1 MKFALIAGVLTAAA
15 LVLYLI
21 RRTEPNPPVAAD
33 DPPPVIQKE
42 KPPVEK
48 PFEKIVHGKLETKV
62 ERQQLADQIA
72 AAQAARGSGAA
83 AHAPRPPSLPAAT
96 LDPDRPEDMKT
107 VIRSTMRDAIPLIA
121 DCYTQAMPQIPE
133 DETKV
138 AAKITLISDPD
149 VGTIVDAHQISDD
162 QGRPLLASFDDCL
175 RNTMQQ
181 LALPPIA
188 NGGQI
193 DVTYPFT
200 FHK

>member
-1 MKFALIAGVLTAAA
+1 MKLAIVAGVLAAAA

-21 RRTEPNPPVAAD
+21 RRTEPTPPIAVD
-33 DPPPVIQKE
+33 DPPPILQKE
-42 KPPVEK
+42 KPVAK
-48 PFEKIVHGKLETKV
+48 IEKIEHGKLETKA
-62 ERQQLADQIA
+62 ERQQLAEQIA
-72 AAQAARGSGAA
+72 AAQAARGAGSAA
-83 AHAPRPPSLPAAT
+83 PHAPRPPSLPAAAT
-96 LDPDRPEDMKT
+96 LDPDHPEDMKS
-107 VIRSTMRDAIPLIA
+107 VIRSTMREAIPLLA
-121 DCYTQAMPQIPE
+121 DCYTQAIPQIPD

-188 NGGQI
+188 GGGTI

>member
-1 MKFALIAGVLTAAA
+1 
-15 LVLYLI
+15 
-21 RRTEPNPPVAAD
+21 
-33 DPPPVIQKE
+33 
-42 KPPVEK
+42 
-48 PFEKIVHGKLETKV
+48 
-62 ERQQLADQIA
+62 
-72 AAQAARGSGAA
+72 
-83 AHAPRPPSLPAAT
+83 
-96 LDPDRPEDMKT
+96 MKT
-107 VIRSTMRDAIPLIA
+107 VIRTTMRDAIPLLA
-121 DCYTQAMPQIPE
+121 DCYQQAMPQLPE

-149 VGTIVDAHQISDD
+149 VGTIVDAHQISDE

-188 NGGQI
+188 NGGTI